1 MSLII
6 VTGDGPEH
14 RYVTNAILARHEVA
28 AILVCDPPARR
39 SWKAVLRKSPLR
51 FLDKTARQAFLRAI
65 GDADARAESLRRVLG
80 GESHAFAR
88 PDLVEHVGRPKAGRL
103 AERVRE
109 IGPEII
115 AIYGTGIV
123 PDDVLAL
130 AGEISLNMHT
140 GLSPWY
146 RGTAC
151 AFWPLVEGEP
161 ERIGATVH
169 ECTSAV
175 DGGRI
180 FFRTRAELF
189 RHDDLH
195 AVFARAVRAG
205 AGGYPEVIGQ
215 ALSGTLA
222 GEAQDLSLG
231 REYPGSML
239 GLRAEYTARLSLR
252 RLSKSWPEEPGTS
265 PPE

>member
-1 MSLII
+1 MSLVII
-6 VTGDGPEH
+6 TGDGPEH
-14 RYVTNAILARHEVA
+14 RYVANAILARHKVA

-51 FLDKTARQAFLRAI
+51 FFDKTARQAFLRAI
-65 GDADARAESLRRVLG
+65 GDADARTESLLQVLG
-80 GESHAFAR
+80 RESLAFAR
-88 PDLVEHVGRPKAGRL
+88 PDLVERVGRPKAGRL

-115 AIYGTGIV
+115 AVYGTGIV
-123 PDDVLAL
+123 PDDVLTL
-130 AGEISLNMHT
+130 AGAISLNMHT

-161 ERIGATVH
+161 EKIGATVH

-175 DGGRI
+175 DGGDV
-180 FFRTRAELF
+180 FFRARAKLF
-189 RHDDLH
+189 RSDGLH
-195 AVFARAVRAG
+195 GVFARAVKAG
-205 AGGYPEVIGQ
+205 AGGYPEVIGR

-239 GLRAEYTARLSLR
+239 GFRAECAARLSLR
-252 RLSKSWPEEPGTS
+252 KLSKGWPEEPPTS
-265 PPE
+265 PTG